1 MAADV
6 EEGAAVASIAGRR
19 HMASSRHSA
28 LDAAPWEASRTF
40 ALAVRIGVS
49 DFSLSHINYLIIKF
63 GASHHGVRYSS
74 VITRFC

>member
-28 LDAAPWEASRTF
+28 LDTALWEASRSF

-49 DFSLSHINYLIIKF
+49 GFSLSHINYLIIKF
-63 GASHHGVRYSS
+63 GASHRRVKYSS
-74 VITRFC
+74 VIIRFC